1 MMYSRLNNMENSF
14 DEIMIENCY
23 NYIYSMDE
31 ANTMKLGLCGYQGP
45 MKICFL

>member
-1 MMYSRLNNMENSF
+1 MTYSRLNNIEYSF
-14 DEIMIENCY
+14 NEIMIENCY
-23 NYIYSMDE
+23 YIYSVDE